1 MSSSKVR
8 WLVRDLD
15 GKIYGPLSTDKV
27 LKQISEGFF
36 SGNEDVSLYPD
47 GKWIS
52 ISKEAKFY
60 DALLDVLD
68 REIHGGKKPTDK
80 PPEMGEVN
88 LEPELSKTGEPPRGV
103 ERGHVEQEENPHDM
117 QTHTGVPEPEE
128 GLSRVEDY
136 EDQEDN
142 EEVIELTD
150 VHQIKKREKVKAS
163 GRPLLIFTVGI
174 AIIMAPFIQS
184 RFNRYYWSKCSRKQ
198 IKDNLQ

>member
-128 GLSRVEDY
+128 GLSRVW
-136 EDQEDN
+136 
-142 EEVIELTD
+142 VCI
-150 VHQIKKREKVKAS
+150 S
-163 GRPLLIFTVGI
+163 CGF
-174 AIIMAPFIQS
+174 S
-184 RFNRYYWSKCSRKQ
+184 SCST
-198 IKDNLQ
+198 